1 MATTV
6 KITELPIATTVD
18 DSAVFIV
25 NDTST
30 NTTKQISKRNLF
42 TQLELDIENYLT
54 DGVRSVVPNLN
65 DTYDLGSSVKRWR
78 DVYVSGDIV
87 AATFTGDGS
96 GLTNLPVSAVG
107 GSAVLGVTPS
117 SVNSNHSVLF
127 TLTNSGIDSVNTDP
141 GLLYNPSTN
150 TLTSGSFVGSAA
162 GMTNRVD
169 SAGIKSLLSTGV
181 NTILPAADSAYDL
194 GSASKKWKDLY
205 LSGNTIYIGGQTI
218 SVDASGN
225 LKFNDSDVNVGAPD
239 ASTLIGSTTS
249 ANTALGVGAAA
260 SIGQGALQT
269 ALGVRA
275 LEDNVSGGRS
285 TCIGADAG
293 GFIFNNDRNVCIGV
307 SAGGNITTGGG
318 NIVIGTFAY
327 ASSATATFEVTL
339 GDDNITALRCNA
351 TSISSLSDRR
361 DKIDIVECPYGL
373 ETVEKIKPRQ
383 FVWNSR
389 RGNTKDGETNIGFIA
404 QELLEVGDNNVL
416 KLVMDNNPEYLEATP
431 GNLIPILVKA
441 IQELSARVKL
451 LESA

>member
-127 TLTNSGIDSVNTDP
+127 TLTNSGTDSVNTDP

-169 SAGIKSLLSTGV
+169 SDGIKSLLSTGV

-205 LSGNTIYIGGQTI
+205 LSGSTIYIGGQTI
-218 SVDASGN
+218 SIDGSGN
-225 LKFNDSDVNVGAPD
+225 LKFNDSDVNVGTAASLVGVTDGFNTSLGVD
-239 ASTLIGSTTS
+239 ASAALTQSALQTAIGYDALSSNETG
-249 ANTALGVGAAA
+249 ARNTALGAGA
-260 SIGQGALQT
+260 GNQVFN
-269 ALGVRA
+269 GVRNT
-275 LEDNVSGGRS
+275 L
-285 TCIGADAG
+285 IGLDAG
-293 GFIFNNDRNVCIGV
+293 D
-307 SAGGNITTGGG
+307 NITTGS
-318 NIVIGTFAY
+318 NCIVIGGFAT
-327 ASSATATFEVTL
+327 ASSASALNEVTL
-339 GDDNITALRCNA
+339 GDTNITSLRCNV
-351 TSISSLSDRR
+351 TSISSLSDQR
-361 DKIDIVECPYGL
+361 DKTDIVESPYGL
-373 ETVEKIKPRQ
+373 ETLEKIKPRQ
-383 FVWNSR
+383 FVWNTR
-389 RGNTKDGETNIGFIA
+389 KGNIKDGKTDIGFIA
-404 QELLEVGDNNVL
+404 QELLEAGDNNVL
-416 KLVMDNNPEYLEATP
+416 KLVMDNNPEYLEASPT
-431 GNLIPILVKA
+431 NLIPILVKA
-441 IQELSARVKL
+441 VQELAARVKL